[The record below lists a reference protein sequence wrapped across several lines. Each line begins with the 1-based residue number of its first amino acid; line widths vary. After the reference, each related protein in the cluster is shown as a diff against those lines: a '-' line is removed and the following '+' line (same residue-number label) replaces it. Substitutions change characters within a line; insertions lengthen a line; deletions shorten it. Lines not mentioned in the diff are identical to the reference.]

1 MVVLVSVLQ
10 EAKHIKMTHLSQ
22 VASDEYSRSS
32 ESEESKSEDVE
43 NSATEISTDSEFEHD
58 GTTPTQHN
66 IPDIVI
72 SESVQVKRGE
82 ISNQYFLTS

>member
-1 MVVLVSVLQ
+1 M
-10 EAKHIKMTHLSQ
+10 
-22 VASDEYSRSS
+22 ASDEYTSSS
-32 ESEESKSEDVE
+32 ESEEVE

-72 SESVQVKRGE
+72 SESVHVKRGE
-82 ISNQYFLTS
+82 TLTITIVIKYNINSQTISQFS

>member
-1 MVVLVSVLQ
+1 M
-10 EAKHIKMTHLSQ
+10 Q
-22 VASDEYSRSS
+22 VASDEYTSSS
-32 ESEESKSEDVE
+32 ESDESSSEAEVE

-72 SESVQVKRGE
+72 SESVHVKRGE
-82 ISNQYFLTS
+82 ASSHDCVIKFLLG